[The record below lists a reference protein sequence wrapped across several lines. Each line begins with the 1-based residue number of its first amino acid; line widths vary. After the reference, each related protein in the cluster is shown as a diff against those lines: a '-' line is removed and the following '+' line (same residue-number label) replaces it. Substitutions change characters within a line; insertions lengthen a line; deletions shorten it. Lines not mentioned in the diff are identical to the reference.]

1 MSSNGKNGNGV
12 KWWDNVP
19 PIVPGQKMF
28 SKDQM
33 RLLLGGMSETSY
45 YELRKAG
52 RLKFSR
58 VDKGRQVIHTLK
70 QYLEFDALMNGE
82 YEVQV
87 SAGAR
92 PRLISSAR
100 AVGNE
105 DSRLGR
111 AG

>member
-19 PIVPGQKMF
+19 PIVPGQKIF

-58 VDKGRQVIHTLK
+58 VDKGRQVIHTLQ

-82 YEVQV
+82 YVQV

-100 AVGNE
+100 AVGGI
-105 DSRLGR
+105 DRAWGR